1 MSQIETLFE
10 SLGVPQVCITNP
22 SLCAI
27 SYVSNASDNDCCNG
41 LCPLARIEQINLL
54 EILAPIALQSEA
66 INNIVRYLRLFEPFG
81 IYDDVA
87 VGRYVYGDGSTPF
100 DYFDSS
106 SDYQLKY
113 FITNYQII
121 HNQLSNGATGNIVVP
136 DIATL
141 FTIDG
146 TNKEFSRSSRSEKFT
161 SIEDLKSILML
172 NGVSV
177 YNI

>member
-1 MSQIETLFE
+1 MNQIETLFE
-10 SLGVPQVCITNP
+10 SLGVPQACITNP

-41 LCPLARIEQINLL
+41 LCPPARIEQINLL

-81 IYDDVA
+81 IYDDIA
-87 VGRYVYGDGSTPF
+87 VGSHVYGGGFAPF
-100 DYFDSS
+100 DDFNSSVYFR
-106 SDYQLKY
+106 LKN
-113 FITNYQII
+113 FVTNYQIS
-121 HNQLSNGATGNIVVP
+121 HNQLTNGATGSIVVP
-136 DIATL
+136 DITTL